1 MLPSTKIIQTLNKMA
16 TTAENR
22 KLFQGVQLS
31 TLYFLVSGKGIG
43 DVAVLKRE
51 KEKRFIYYLITKE
64 KYSHKPTYKSLAD
77 SLTSMKEHMLRNGVM
92 KLSMPRIGC
101 GLDLLE
107 WGKVEEML
115 RDMFSDMDL
124 QITVYTLGAK
134 K

>member
-1 MLPSTKIIQTLNKMA
+1 MC
-16 TTAENR
+16 TT
-22 KLFQGVQLS
+22 V
-31 TLYFLVSGKGIG
+31 YFLVSGKGIG

-51 KEKRFIYYLITKE
+51 KENRFIYYLITKE

-107 WGKVEEML
+107 WRKVEEML
-115 RDMFSDMDL
+115 RDMFCDMDL